1 MGSKRVRLGPQL
13 SKNEH
18 FGGNE
23 PRLGEEM
30 GILGTKLRLRGC
42 NPPFWGSKEPF
53 QHRGKTPKQ
62 RIHGQKGALR
72 ALLWCSG
79 AKNGFCGVKGPFF
92 STKSII
98 WENKAPTSILRGGIR
113 PPSPK
118 PPHFGAPE
126 APPFGS
132 PRAVL
137 APAAKL
143 PRFEAEISH
152 FEGQIPHFG
161 AVPQR
166 RAPIHSRNPQI
177 RAPRRRF
184 GVKNIILGA
193 ESSSGRCWVSCC
205 ANQCLSLKPRLGAKL
220 LIEGHKHP
228 SVGGKK
234 PKGPRW
240 GWEGASGGRKGRL
253 GANPRIAGR

>member
-1 MGSKRVRLGPQL
+1 MGPQL

-30 GILGTKLRLRGC
+30 GILGTKLRRRGC

-98 WENKAPTSILRGGIR
+98 WENKAPTSILKGGIR
-113 PPSPK
+113 PPSPTSPILEPQK
-118 PPHFGAPE
+118 RRLSGPQGPFWHPLPNSPVLRQKSLIFRGKFPILEPSRSDAPQ
-126 APPFGS
+126 FI
-132 PRAVL
+132 
-137 APAAKL
+137 
-143 PRFEAEISH
+143 AEI
-152 FEGQIPHFG
+152 PKFG
-161 AVPQR
+161 LR
-166 RAPIHSRNPQI
+166 
-177 RAPRRRF
+177 
-184 GVKNIILGA
+184 GGILG
-193 ESSSGRCWVSCC
+193 
-205 ANQCLSLKPRLGAKL
+205 
-220 LIEGHKHP
+220 
-228 SVGGKK
+228 
-234 PKGPRW
+234 
-240 GWEGASGGRKGRL
+240 
-253 GANPRIAGR
+253 